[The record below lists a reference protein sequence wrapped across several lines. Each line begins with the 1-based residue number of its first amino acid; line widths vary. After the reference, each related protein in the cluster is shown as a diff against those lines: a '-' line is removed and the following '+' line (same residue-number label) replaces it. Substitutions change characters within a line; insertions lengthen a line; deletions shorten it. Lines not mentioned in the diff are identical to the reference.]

1 MEPIFKNE
9 WTDIVF
15 ESRNKSYGAYQLR
28 KSYNKNM
35 TLAFII
41 CMSPLASA
49 LVINGFSSKSNV
61 VPYVNKGKNK
71 GEVTVHEL
79 KPFKNQVL
87 RGKSK
92 PAHSSTI
99 PKIVKNDTIVSE
111 EKKEVNNQAKN
122 FIDSEA
128 SNDTSSSVGGT
139 SGSGFPD
146 GIGSDTT
153 GNAIT
158 PIVEPKEVVKND
170 IVLLPDQK
178 PEFVG
183 GVHQYFA
190 RNFNY
195 PNEAKMNDVQG
206 RMVVRFVVEKDGSVT
221 AIRFVGKKLGSGLE
235 EEVERILKAMPKWKP
250 ALVAGEPVRFQF
262 SMPFEV
268 KLSE

>member
-15 ESRNKSYGAYQLR
+15 ESRNKTYGAYQLR

-35 TLAFII
+35 TLAFLI

-49 LVINGFSSKSNV
+49 LVINGIYSKPTTATTPHKAGS
-61 VPYVNKGKNK
+61 KGT
-71 GEVTVHEL
+71 VTVTEI
-79 KPFKNQVL
+79 KPFKDQVL
-87 RGKSK
+87 IGKSVQPK
-92 PAHSSTI
+92 TSTV
-99 PKIVKNDTIVSE
+99 PKVVKNDTLVSE
-111 EKKEVNNQAKN
+111 KKKEVNNQASN
-122 FIDSEA
+122 STNSEV
-128 SNDTSSSVGGT
+128 SSDTSGVVGGT
-139 SGSGFPD
+139 SGSGLSN
-146 GIGSDTT
+146 GLGNDTT

-158 PIVEPKEVVKND
+158 PIVKRKEVVKND

-178 PEFVG
+178 PEFAG

-190 RNFNY
+190 KNFDY
-195 PNEAKMNDVQG
+195 PYEAKLNGIQG
-206 RMVVRFVVEKDGSVT
+206 RMVVRFVIEKDGSVS
-221 AIRFVGKKLGSGLE
+221 AIRFVGKKLGFGLE
-235 EEVERILKAMPKWKP
+235 EEVEHILNEMPKWKP